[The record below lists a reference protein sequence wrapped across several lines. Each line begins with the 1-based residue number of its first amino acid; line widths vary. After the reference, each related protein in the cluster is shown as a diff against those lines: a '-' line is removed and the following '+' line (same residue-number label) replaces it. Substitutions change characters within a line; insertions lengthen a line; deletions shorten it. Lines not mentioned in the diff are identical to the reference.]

1 MYNTPRIP
9 LNQLIIQG
17 SSRLRECLAHSTDDR
32 LEEMARSNEIFRCC
46 IHSWAH
52 LEDCTLWNTYGEVI
66 TIPSCT
72 NEAGLNE
79 EGWRF
84 LQRRF
89 MQQVGHLPPINI
101 MKARISEIRRRQDGS
116 FELIVDNPT
125 ADINHCILYRKWH
138 PAADTF
144 LVNTYENLIY
154 WPGKKRKDFLDA
166 SDWQCVQKWFKKKF
180 SCCPTQS
187 QLQARMHIVI
197 NNR

>member
-1 MYNTPRIP
+1 
-9 LNQLIIQG
+9 
-17 SSRLRECLAHSTDDR
+17 
-32 LEEMARSNEIFRCC
+32 MARSNEIFRCC

-72 NEAGLNE
+72 DEAGLNE

-101 MKARISEIRRRQDGS
+101 MKARILEIRRRQDGS

-154 WPGKKRKDFLDA
+154 WPAVHAEKPETPFRSTSEDERRADA
-166 SDWQCVQKWFKKKF
+166 DGIHLAAAGGFPGDDSEDLH
-180 SCCPTQS
+180 SG
-187 QLQARMHIVI
+187 
-197 NNR
+197 

>member
-9 LNQLIIQG
+9 LNQLIMQG

-72 NEAGLNE
+72 DEAGLNE

-138 PAADTF
+138 PAVDTF

-154 WPGKKRKDFLDA
+154 WPGNKRKEFLDA
-166 SDWQCVQKWFKKKF
+166 SD
-180 SCCPTQS
+180 
-187 QLQARMHIVI
+187 
-197 NNR
+197 